1 MAARLVAALEAC
13 WRAIRRHHPEIP
25 PAMLV
30 VAAGFDARR
39 HKLGHFAAERWWHAR
54 KDGAL
59 PEVLIGGEG
68 LERGPEPVFATLL
81 HEAAHALADARE
93 IQDTSRQG
101 RYHNLRFRALAE
113 ELGLVVTPAP
123 GIGWSATTLPA
134 ATAALY
140 RRGDRRARAGAHR
153 LSPRRADR
161 RRAPAVEQQPAAGHV
176 RLPAANSAFR

>member
-1 MAARLVAALEAC
+1 MPLGDFHL
-13 WRAIRRHHPEIP
+13 RASIAVSDIEQ
-25 PAMLV
+25 AV
-30 VAAGFDARR
+30 
-39 HKLGHFAAERWWHAR
+39 
-54 KDGAL
+54 
-59 PEVLIGGEG
+59 GEG